1 METRRLEKKRGK
13 RKDSSEGSYY
23 LPIPLQVQPLGKSD
37 SWCQQD
43 VMNWKSTYQTFQR
56 QTQACSVWTA
66 WVNRIDEGEKKRK
79 KKKAERKSTIRGNRS
94 TLLVQRLSISNPVP
108 NVTCCGVFF
117 HNSKSYT
124 LLFYIFQSARYTIK
138 SPSEKNKF
146 ARTPPN
152 VLLDGYTLDSAANRL
167 VFQHLQTAQFVFIQ
181 NSLAFFIH

>member
-56 QTQACSVWTA
+56 QTQVCSVWTA
-66 WVNRIDEGEKKRK
+66 WVNRIDQGEKKRK

-138 SPSEKNKF
+138 SPSEKK
-146 ARTPPN
+146 
-152 VLLDGYTLDSAANRL
+152 
-167 VFQHLQTAQFVFIQ
+167 
-181 NSLAFFIH
+181 

>member
-1 METRRLEKKRGK
+1 
-13 RKDSSEGSYY
+13 
-23 LPIPLQVQPLGKSD
+23 
-37 SWCQQD
+37 
-43 VMNWKSTYQTFQR
+43 MNWKSTYQTFQR

-108 NVTCCGVFF
+108 NVTCCRVFF

-152 VLLDGYTLDSAANRL
+152 VLLDGYTLDSAPNRL
-167 VFQHLQTAQFVFIQ
+167 VFQHFKS
-181 NSLAFFIH
+181 SLVCVHSKQLSLFLYTKLDDITNL